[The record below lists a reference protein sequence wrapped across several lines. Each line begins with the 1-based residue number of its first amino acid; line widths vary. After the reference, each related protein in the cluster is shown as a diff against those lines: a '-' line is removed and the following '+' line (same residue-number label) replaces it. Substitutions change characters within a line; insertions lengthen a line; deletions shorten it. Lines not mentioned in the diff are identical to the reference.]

1 MSCKIGVCKCP
12 VGKREFDS
20 QLAGARYKRLG
31 SILFACTEGRSS
43 TSHVVQYWCMQMSS
57 WKNRSIVEEYSVD
70 KKMNQWQTMFLF
82 QVREKYNRE
91 TYSEVPQQMLPVHE
105 RLTRD

>member
-1 MSCKIGVCKCP
+1 
-12 VGKREFDS
+12 
-20 QLAGARYKRLG
+20 
-31 SILFACTEGRSS
+31 
-43 TSHVVQYWCMQMSS
+43 MQMSS